1 MPNFVATTWQLPAD
15 VDVNDSELM
24 TEQLA
29 VPAVLTVKET
39 VPVSEPP
46 EVVNCKFV
54 RKTPDCEFKLSADWS
69 ARLIVKVPVS
79 YVIE

>member
-1 MPNFVATTWQLPAD
+1 VATTWQLPAD

-29 VPAVLTVKET
+29 VPAALTVKET

-54 RKTPDCEFKLSADWS
+54 RKVPEVELKLNTD
-69 ARLIVKVPVS
+69 
-79 YVIE
+79 